1 MKKTVL
7 FLLCS
12 INLFAYRVENTRDKE
27 VIIYPNKV
35 IVNESLELKND
46 GDKDRITY
54 GGVSKNIDISS
65 INLTGGDLKGVELEK
80 NADSNSILK
89 SYLGKIIQAEK
100 DGKTYDLI
108 LLDYG
113 KNLVGKDT
121 KTGEVYI
128 LNDPDIKLGDTEI
141 KIENKL
147 IMNVGRLDK
156 KLTLSYIT
164 RGLNLNISH
173 KLDIDEMKLET
184 WGKIYNNTGMDL
196 EDIGVKIIS
205 ELPTPRVY
213 RMKSA
218 MADNISVGESN
229 DRIEY
234 TLKDRLD
241 LKKNSEKSIKLETK
255 KVNLAEK
262 YVYWTKE
269 YSKNPTRVVEIKN
282 IGETTIPMGRIYV
295 WDDKI
300 FVGDSNL
307 GFIPRGEKYDL
318 RLNKNF
324 NLIVEKKIKKTYS
337 LGNNLV
343 KKEIEIE
350 IKNNDKKNIKLEIN
364 YDQLP
369 EVWTE
374 LRSSEKYEKI
384 SNRVVKFKLDLNKN
398 SKKKII
404 FSYIEE
410 KK

>member
-27 VIIYPNKV
+27 VIIYPDKV

-80 NADSNSILK
+80 NADSNTILK
-89 SYLGKIIQAEK
+89 SYLGKIIRAEK
-100 DGKTYDLI
+100 DGKTYDLV
-108 LLDYG
+108 LLDYR
-113 KNLVGKDT
+113 KNLVGKDI

-141 KIENKL
+141 KTENKL
-147 IMNVGRLDK
+147 IMNVGKLDK

-205 ELPTPRVY
+205 ELQSPRVY

-307 GFIPRGEKYDL
+307 GFIPREEKYDL

-324 NLIVEKKIKKTYS
+324 NLIVEKKIKNTYS

-350 IKNNDKKNIKLEIN
+350 IKNNNKKNIKLEIN

-384 SNRVVKFKLDLNKN
+384 SNRVVKFKLDLSKN